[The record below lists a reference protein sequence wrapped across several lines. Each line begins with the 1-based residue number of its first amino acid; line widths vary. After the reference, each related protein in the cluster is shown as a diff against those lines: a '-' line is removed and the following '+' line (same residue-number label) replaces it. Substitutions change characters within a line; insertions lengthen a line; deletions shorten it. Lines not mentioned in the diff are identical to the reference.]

1 MDRGWSY
8 LPPDGI
14 GDPSG
19 RGWTEGGDID
29 TLGHNLGSKLAHQL
43 PGQISALA
51 GRVNELLAA
60 GWSRIIVV
68 TDHGWLLL
76 PSRLPKHPLPEHLTV
91 IRKGR
96 CARLRDNAMAPPG
109 ISVLPW
115 RWDPDVPIA
124 IAPGIYAF
132 EEGKVYE
139 HGGLSA
145 QESVVPRLVV
155 TKAEPGSSATQV
167 RVDFTWVGLT
177 LQVEYEALGGAHVDL
192 RKRANDPDSSLVA
205 RPKPLKDGKAR
216 LLASDEHEG
225 EAAFVVVLDADH
237 RPIAQQLTQIPEG

>member
-1 MDRGWSY
+1 
-8 LPPDGI
+8 
-14 GDPSG
+14 
-19 RGWTEGGDID
+19 
-29 TLGHNLGSKLAHQL
+29 
-43 PGQISALA
+43 
-51 GRVNELLAA
+51 
-60 GWSRIIVV
+60 
-68 TDHGWLLL
+68 
-76 PSRLPKHPLPEHLTV
+76 
-91 IRKGR
+91 
-96 CARLRDNAMAPPG
+96 
-109 ISVLPW
+109 
-115 RWDPDVPIA
+115 
-124 IAPGIYAF
+124 
-132 EEGKVYE
+132 VYE